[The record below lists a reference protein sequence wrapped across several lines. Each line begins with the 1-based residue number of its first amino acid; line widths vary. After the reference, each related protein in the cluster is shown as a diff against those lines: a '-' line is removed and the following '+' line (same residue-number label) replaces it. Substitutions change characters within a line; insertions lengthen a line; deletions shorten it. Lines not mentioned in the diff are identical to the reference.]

1 MLPSLGAKM
10 IFDWTISLGS
20 LITIVG
26 FIVSGLIFV
35 MMMRAD
41 MMVLGQRINNVEMI
55 LKDLAAAG
63 LAVARQEARIETL
76 DERLNSISQRLD
88 AYIIR
93 PKD

>member
-1 MLPSLGAKM
+1 MT
-10 IFDWTISLGS
+10 FDWTISLGNI
-20 LITIVG
+20 LTVAG
-26 FIVSGLIFV
+26 FAFSGLIFV

-41 MMVLGQRINNVEMI
+41 MMVLGQRINNIEMV

-76 DERLNSISQRLD
+76 DERLNAVSQRLD

>member
-1 MLPSLGAKM
+1 MT
-10 IFDWTISLGS
+10 FDWTISLGNI
-20 LITIVG
+20 LTVAG
-26 FIVSGLIFV
+26 FAFSGLIFV

-41 MMVLGQRINNVEMI
+41 MMVLGQRINSVEMI

-76 DERLNSISQRLD
+76 DERLNAISQRLD

>member
-1 MLPSLGAKM
+1 MT
-10 IFDWTISLGS
+10 FDWTISLGNI
-20 LITIVG
+20 LTVAG
-26 FIVSGLIFV
+26 FAFSGLIFV

-41 MMVLGQRINNVEMI
+41 MMVLGQRINNIEMV

-76 DERLNSISQRLD
+76 DERLNAISQRLD